1 MPSLTVAVAQSRTH
15 ETLSATLCALERTTA
30 LAARRGVHLL
40 LFPEAYLG
48 GYPRTCSFGSAVG
61 SRDPRGREQFLQYFK
76 AAVDLGDTPAG
87 AGDDWVGR
95 KLEVAEGKRFRGD
108 GTREFLERVARET
121 GVFVVTGLV
130 ERAGGSLYCAVVYVD
145 PVRGILGK
153 RRKVMPTA
161 AERMIWAQGSPS
173 TLRAVTTT
181 LNGIPLTIASAICWE
196 NYMPLLRQSLY
207 SQNVNIYLA
216 PTADA
221 RDTWLPLMR
230 TVGIEG
236 RCFVLSANQCVRY
249 SELPEWVTAESTGT
263 KANVRTAPG
272 AGQTDPVI
280 KTQNPTR
287 KLSITTEGPHE
298 IVWPQPHGDAQ
309 SQDQGEAKDSSTT
322 DIRQFRASAE
332 SDLEYVCRGGSCI
345 VSPLG
350 EVLAGPLW
358 EVCTDD
364 VPDDRDAAVTDSM
377 PGAAVTDSSAAVAA
391 GDGLAITRI
400 DLDDCERGRLDLDVA
415 GSYSRNDAF
424 RLEVEGLDLAPPP
437 L

>member
-15 ETLSATLCALERTTA
+15 ATLPATLAALERTTA
-30 LAARRGVHLL
+30 VAARRGVHLV

-48 GYPRTCSFGSAVG
+48 GYPRTCAFGAAVG
-61 SRDPRGREQFLQYFK
+61 SRHPRGRDQFLAYFK

-87 AGDDWVGR
+87 AGDDWVQR
-95 KLEVAEGKRFRGD
+95 RLEVAAGRPHRGD
-108 GTREFLERVARET
+108 GTREFLERVAKET

-145 PVRGILGK
+145 PVRGMLGK
-153 RRKVMPTA
+153 RRKVMPTG
-161 AERMIWAQGSPS
+161 AERMIWAQGSAS

-181 LNGIPLTIASAICWE
+181 LNNIPLTIGSAICWE

-207 SQNVNIYLA
+207 SQNVNLYLA

-230 TVGIEG
+230 TVGAEG
-236 RCFVLSANQCVRY
+236 RCFVLSANQCVRS
-249 SELPEWVTAESTGT
+249 SELPDWITGEEGPSSAAAAPSTST
-263 KANVRTAPG
+263 SPY
-272 AGQTDPVI
+272 
-280 KTQNPTR
+280 TQQSPSQPAR
-287 KLSITTEGPHE
+287 KSSITAEGPHE
-298 IVWPQPHGDAQ
+298 IVWPQGQPDTKGAV
-309 SQDQGEAKDSSTT
+309 AAAA
-322 DIRQFRASAE
+322 ASAR
-332 SDLEYVCRGGSCI
+332 SLPTTQSCDADYICRGGSCI

-364 VPDDRDAAVTDSM
+364 TPDSEDAAVPTTSG
-377 PGAAVTDSSAAVAA
+377 PGVDAAA
-391 GDGLAITRI
+391 GDGLAISQI

-415 GSYSRNDAF
+415 GSYSRSDAF
-424 RLEVEGLDLAPPP
+424 KLSVEGLDLAPPP

>member
-15 ETLSATLCALERTTA
+15 DSLTETLRALERTTA

-61 SRDPRGREQFLQYFK
+61 SRHPRGRDQFLAYFK
-76 AAVDLGDTPAG
+76 ASVDLGDTPAG
-87 AGDDWVGR
+87 AGDDWIGR
-95 KLEVAEGKRFRGD
+95 RLEIAEGKRFRGD

-121 GVFVVTGLV
+121 GVFIVTGLV

-145 PVRGILGK
+145 PVRGVLGK
-153 RRKVMPTA
+153 RRKVMPTG

-181 LNGIPLTIASAICWE
+181 LNGIPLTLASAICWE

-221 RDTWLPLMR
+221 RSTWLPLMR

-236 RCFVLSANQCVRY
+236 RCFVLSANQCVRD
-249 SELPEWVTAESTGT
+249 SELPEWITGGNTGQSQDRNQNQDITAGKS
-263 KANVRTAPG
+263 
-272 AGQTDPVI
+272 QDPA
-280 KTQNPTR
+280 R

-298 IVWPQPHGDAQ
+298 IVWPQTHSEVQGQ
-309 SQDQGEAKDSSTT
+309 SQGQDQAEDSLAPSSSVR
-322 DIRQFRASAE
+322 D
-332 SDLEYVCRGGSCI
+332 YVCRGGSCI

-364 VPDDRDAAVTDSM
+364 VPDSSDAAVTDSALGM
-377 PGAAVTDSSAAVAA
+377 SATESSPTVAA
-391 GDGLAITRI
+391 GDGLAIACI

-415 GSYSRNDAF
+415 GSYSRSDAF
-424 RLEVEGLDLAPPP
+424 KFEVEGLELAPPP